1 MAEYPAERA
10 NPVGAEPAPGRRRRS
25 VDVAEDNRLCHFVNV
40 FKPGNDCLG
49 KKIGIGQP
57 VDFNPADLLFFA
69 VGDAAVAKRREV
81 FDRTEEHQ
89 FRLMKTGVVK
99 RRIVVFGDI
108 VADKKQPFRTD
119 GKVEF
124 FPAFAYQSLFHG
136 FAPLVAAAGQFAET
150 AAAVVAAFDQ
160 QFAVADDDGFD

>member
-1 MAEYPAERA
+1 MAEYPAERT

-119 GKVEF
+119 G
-124 FPAFAYQSLFHG
+124 PAVCG
-136 FAPLVAAAGQFAET
+136 PAGALN
-150 AAAVVAAFDQ
+150 
-160 QFAVADDDGFD
+160 